1 MLILQ
6 LALGA
11 FLLGGGIITLTNW
24 LSERLDRNPL
34 SSTDGLH

>member
-24 LSERLDRNPL
+24 VAEKMERDSIQSGR
-34 SSTDGLH
+34 

>member
-11 FLLGGGIITLTNW
+11 FVLGGGTIMIMN
-24 LSERLDRNPL
+24 EFAECE
-34 SSTDGLH
+34 GQ

>member
-11 FLLGGGIITLTNW
+11 FLFGGGIITLTNW
-24 LSERLDRNPL
+24 LTEKLDRN
-34 SSTDGLH
+34 STVGGQR

>member
-24 LSERLDRNPL
+24 VAEKLERNSVSGSR
-34 SSTDGLH
+34 

>member
-11 FLLGGGIITLTNW
+11 FLIGGGIITLTNW
-24 LSERLDRNPL
+24 VSEKLKRN
-34 SSTDGLH
+34 STY

>member
-24 LSERLDRNPL
+24 FAEKMENKSVR
-34 SSTDGLH
+34 SQ